1 MKVNYP
7 IKEEYIEEI
16 EKLAAYYRYHTVEA
30 MNKKHPEFV
39 EEDFKRKSGKAAAAA
54 NVYGFAGTG
63 KLCRGGKAVCK
74 VAGVY
79 FDGVGYSRYVH
90 DLVFFNESGAVE
102 LKALKSLF
110 I

>member
-39 EEDFKRKSGKAAAAA
+39 EEDFKQLLRIAE
-54 NVYGFAGTG
+54 NIITY
-63 KLCRGGKAVCK
+63 
-74 VAGVY
+74 
-79 FDGVGYSRYVH
+79 
-90 DLVFFNESGAVE
+90 
-102 LKALKSLF
+102 